1 MVIEVIRMDETRS
14 LTTLEEIKAVND
26 PYRLQIFFYFQ
37 RMGRPATVKEIA
49 DNMGEVPAKVH
60 YHVKKL
66 ESVGFLRLAYTKNVN
81 GIIAKYYELTARDF
95 NIKVNNLAP
104 DVSRKVVEHNVK
116 LTMMAAYD
124 NSKKVIIEQS
134 IEGSNPVLS
143 INTLYLT
150 EEKVKELRKVL
161 SDFIKA
167 NKENKNEEGTKEYHF
182 FTVLGPIK
190 SINK

>member
-1 MVIEVIRMDETRS
+1 MDETRS
-14 LTTLEEIKAVND
+14 LTTLEEIKAMND

-66 ESVGFLRLAYTKNVN
+66 ESAGILRLAYTKNVN

-95 NIKVNNLAP
+95 NIRVNNLAP
-104 DVSRKVVEHNVK
+104 DVSKKVVDHNIK

-124 NSKKVIIEQS
+124 NSKKIIIEQ
-134 IEGSNPVLS
+134 IEEGCNPMLS
-143 INTLYLT
+143 INTLHLT
-150 EEKVKELRKVL
+150 DEKVKELRKIL
-161 SDFIKA
+161 SDFIKS
-167 NKENKNEEGTKEYHF
+167 NKDNKDEEGAKEYHF
-182 FTVLGPIK
+182 FNVLGPIK
-190 SINK
+190 SIKK